1 MIRSIVPF
9 MMELDRAALEQSK
22 VELKTVLKA
31 WEGRFRTEYGR
42 KAGREDIKADPEI
55 GIDCELF
62 LGS

>member
-1 MIRSIVPF
+1 